1 LPLCLI
7 DELIEPLEVPIL
19 MNENEECHPN
29 SHISFYRSSQFSS
42 GALLFITGGLLVA
55 SYFISRRV
63 IVGSG
68 QNRSSSSLRGMAAL
82 LTGSYGATMV
92 WFLRSYLRTIFFKYA
107 EFALVSTM
115 YELFCDVAA
124 INIFT
129 FRSF

>member
-1 LPLCLI
+1 MSSLWAHFFQSI
-7 DELIEPLEVPIL
+7 
-19 MNENEECHPN
+19 
-29 SHISFYRSSQFSS
+29 SQFSS

-55 SYFISRRV
+55 SYLISRRV

-115 YELFCDVAA
+115 YVLFGDVAE
-124 INIFT
+124 IKILT
-129 FRSF
+129 LRSF

>member
-1 LPLCLI
+1 LI
-7 DELIEPLEVPIL
+7 EELIQPLEVSIL
-19 MNENEECHPN
+19 TNENEECHPN
-29 SHISFYRSSQFSS
+29 SHISSYHFSQFSS

-55 SYFISRRV
+55 SYLISRRV

-115 YELFCDVAA
+115 YVLLCDVAA
-124 INIFT
+124 IKIFT